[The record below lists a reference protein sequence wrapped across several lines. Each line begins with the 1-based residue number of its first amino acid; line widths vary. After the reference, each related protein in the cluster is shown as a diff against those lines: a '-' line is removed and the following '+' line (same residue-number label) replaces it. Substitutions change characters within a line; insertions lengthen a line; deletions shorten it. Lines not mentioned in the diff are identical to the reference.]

1 MANNYFFAVVERVRR
16 INRYMLENDCYD
28 PRRYRQFP
36 AQYDENDQG
45 NPIPWTLVRRRQI
58 FRVSGQ
64 YYEL

>member
-1 MANNYFFAVVERVRR
+1 
-16 INRYMLENDCYD
+16 MLENDCYD